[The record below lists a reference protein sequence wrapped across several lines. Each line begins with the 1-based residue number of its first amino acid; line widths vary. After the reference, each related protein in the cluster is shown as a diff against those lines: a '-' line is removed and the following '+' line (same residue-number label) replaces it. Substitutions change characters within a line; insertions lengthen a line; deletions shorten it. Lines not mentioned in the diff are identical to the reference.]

1 MGNISV
7 VRSDITLLETDA
19 IVNAANNHLSAG
31 GGVCGAIFS
40 AAGYSELKA
49 ACDEIGF
56 CNTGSAVVTPAF
68 SLNAKYIVHAVGPIW
83 RGGDQD
89 EEKLLYSAY
98 YSSLTAAA
106 EKGCRSIAFPLVS
119 AGIYGYPSEEAW
131 RIALTA
137 CRDFTENT
145 DMDVR
150 FAVLSDEQF
159 SMGNSLLSELLPR
172 KNSGTQ
178 TAAEM
183 DRLRIGNTE
192 TDAIF
197 FYRVGDAYGAFSNWA
212 PTPFTVDGVSFST
225 AEQYIMY
232 RKCLTFGDTV
242 TAEKLLS
249 SDSPKEQK
257 ALGREAAGYIDSVWA
272 GIRQTVAIRGLYAK
286 FSQDAELKRLLLGT
300 GDAVLVECTS
310 NDRIWACG
318 LDRDDD
324 DRLSADRW
332 KGQNI
337 LGFALMEVRNMLR
350 AEG

>member
-89 EEKLLYSAY
+89 EDKLLYSAY

-159 SMGNSLLSELLPR
+159 SMGNSMLSELLPR

-318 LDRDDD
+318 LDKDDD